1 MSALRARDVL
11 VIDYG
16 VGNHLSILNALDF
29 LGYRYAVSDKAE
41 DIEKAP
47 AYILPG
53 VGAFG
58 EAMHNLEKL
67 NIIDVLKEQVF
78 KKKKPILGICLGMQ
92 LLAEDSEE
100 KGKHKGLGL
109 LKGHVIELKPAQKLR
124 VPHVGWNSLKI
135 REKAPLFA
143 RTSAEPHFYF
153 DHSYYLKCDPAL
165 VSATCAYGEDITA
178 AVQKD
183 NIFGV
188 QFHPEKG
195 QANGLKLFRGFF
207 NYVKEK
213 SG

>member
-1 MSALRARDVL
+1 MTQLKKRDVL

-16 VGNHLSILNALDF
+16 VGNHSSILNALSF
-29 LGYRYAVSDKAE
+29 LGYRYSVSNQAE
-41 DIEKAP
+41 DIKKAP

-53 VGAFG
+53 VGAYG
-58 EAMHNLEKL
+58 EAMHNIEKL
-67 NIIDVLKEQVF
+67 DIVDTLSEEVL

-100 KGKHKGLGL
+100 KGSHRGLGFI
-109 LKGHVIELKPAQKLR
+109 KGHVVELKPQNKLR
-124 VPHVGWNSLKI
+124 VPHVGWNSLKVKN
-135 REKAPLFA
+135 KAPLFE

-153 DHSYYLKCDPAL
+153 DHSYHFKCDDANI
-165 VSATCAYGEDITA
+165 SATCAYGEEITA

-195 QANGLKLFRGFF
+195 QSNGLKLFRGFF
-207 NYVKEK
+207 NYVKNK
-213 SG
+213 A